1 MAIDCE
7 MVETGERLPDG
18 SFRKRKSEL
27 ARVSLVNYF
36 GAVLLDVFVKPQR
49 PITDFRTEVSGIR
62 PKDLKNGKH
71 ASPEAYQHTCLFTE
85 SSNIAMPF
93 LEAQQKV
100 LDIVQD
106 RIMVGHAII
115 HDLSALR
122 IKHPRYL
129 VRDTS
134 KYKPFWKF
142 NNNRTPGLKTLV
154 DCVLDMEIQSGEH
167 SSVEDARFT
176 MLLYRHVKEEWEKEV
191 GAQYGLKM
199 KQFFE
204 KARQR
209 EEKERRRLENKANIE
224 RKKAK
229 QQLKEEKQQQKKR
242 KNNDSS
248 SSSNS
253 SSSEDESSEE
263 ESDSDDDHDDS
274 E

>member
-1 MAIDCE
+1 MESVAGEKAAAGRYVAIDCE

-18 SFRKRKSEL
+18 SFRKKKSEL

-49 PITDFRTEVSGIR
+49 PITDYRTEVSGIR
-62 PKDLKNGKH
+62 PKDLKN
-71 ASPEAYQHTCLFTE
+71 
-85 SSNIAMPF
+85 AMPF

-129 VRDTS
+129 IRDTS
-134 KYKPFWKF
+134 KYKPFF
-142 NNNRTPGLKTLV
+142 EYNNGRTPGLKTLV

-176 MLLYRHVKEEWEKEV
+176 MLLYRHAKEEWEKAV

-224 RKKAK
+224 RKKVK
-229 QQLKEEKQQQKKR
+229 QQLKEAKQQQKKR
-242 KNNDSS
+242 KADDDSS
-248 SSSNS
+248 SSSSN

-263 ESDSDDDHDDS
+263 EADESDDDQDDS